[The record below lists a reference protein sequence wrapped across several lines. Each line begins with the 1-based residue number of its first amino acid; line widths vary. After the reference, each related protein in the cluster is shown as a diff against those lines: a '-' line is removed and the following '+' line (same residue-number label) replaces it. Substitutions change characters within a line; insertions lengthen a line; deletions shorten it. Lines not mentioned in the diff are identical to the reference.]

1 MLGHIF
7 GSAQLSIHS
16 LPWWPLVANN
26 LGKRVSILQS
36 VTLRRL
42 HVPLV
47 QKIFGRWLC
56 FYIGHSVC
64 ILPYIVSHPSKAV
77 GSLIIYLIS
86 CLVNPRGKTWL
97 RMGDCLRV
105 WKERLLGWPWC
116 LWAVVWCILGLDV
129 VVLPHVWISQ
139 E

>member
-105 WKERLLGWPWC
+105 WKERWTF
-116 LWAVVWCILGLDV
+116 AIILSKLFVIDV
-129 VVLPHVWISQ
+129 ASEIIGRLPRFSN
-139 E
+139 